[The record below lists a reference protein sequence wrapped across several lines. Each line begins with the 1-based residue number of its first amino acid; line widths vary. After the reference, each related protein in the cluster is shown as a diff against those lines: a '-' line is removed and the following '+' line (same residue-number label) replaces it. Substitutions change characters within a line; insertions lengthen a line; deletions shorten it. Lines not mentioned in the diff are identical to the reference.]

1 MEGLSHFF
9 PLLSRQKH
17 LFVVVMVEREE
28 KMLIDKMTKQINAE
42 LKAEKKRQKG
52 RETNL
57 AGMIVWWRCFGT
69 RESRLPKMIPKFKD
83 IHSNESLALLS

>member
-1 MEGLSHFF
+1 MA
-9 PLLSRQKH
+9 
-17 LFVVVMVEREE
+17 EREE

-57 AGMIVWWRCFGT
+57 AGMIVWWRCF
-69 RESRLPKMIPKFKD
+69 RSHVFQR
-83 IHSNESLALLS
+83 

>member
-1 MEGLSHFF
+1 MQSLAAVSQENKESGRAFTFF

-42 LKAEKKRQKG
+42 LKAKKETE
-52 RETNL
+52 REGN
-57 AGMIVWWRCFGT
+57 
-69 RESRLPKMIPKFKD
+69 
-83 IHSNESLALLS
+83 

>member
-1 MEGLSHFF
+1 MQSLAAVSQENKESGRAFTFF

-42 LKAEKKRQKG
+42 LKAKKGDRKRG
-52 RETNL
+52 KLIWLE
-57 AGMIVWWRCFGT
+57 
-69 RESRLPKMIPKFKD
+69 
-83 IHSNESLALLS
+83 

>member
-42 LKAEKKRQKG
+42 LKAEKRDRKG
-52 RETNL
+52 GKLIWLE
-57 AGMIVWWRCFGT
+57 
-69 RESRLPKMIPKFKD
+69 
-83 IHSNESLALLS
+83 